1 MKSPILRTLWCGA
14 ALCLATVAGTA
25 IGQPTGFPNKPITI
39 VVPYAAGGTT
49 DVLGRQVAE
58 ILRREGGQPVVVEN
72 RTGASGSLAGRHV
85 INASADGYTLLMTS
99 SGIHAVTPV
108 VHKDFKPAEGLTQ
121 VIILADVPF
130 VLAVHKDFPAQNLAD
145 FLGRA
150 KLPSG
155 VRIATVGQGSHGHL
169 TQIMFARATGIETVP
184 VPYRG
189 STPAITDLL
198 GAQIDATIDNAG
210 VLKPMIDAG
219 RLKAI
224 FISSQQ
230 RSPALP
236 SVPTAIEQ
244 GVNFQS
250 MAWFGVA
257 APRGIPPRVVQQ
269 LRDMIA
275 RGYSD
280 KGQNDRLVQAGLIP
294 VMSTVA
300 EANVRADQDVR
311 TLGPLAA
318 SLNLSG
324 N

>member
-1 MKSPILRTLWCGA
+1 MNSANLRTVWCGA
-14 ALCLATVAGTA
+14 ALFVATIASTA
-25 IGQPTGFPNKPITI
+25 FAQPTGFPSRPITI

-58 ILRREGGQPVVVEN
+58 ILRRESGQSVVVEN

-85 INASADGYTLLMTS
+85 IGAQADGHTLLMTS

-108 VHKDFKPAEGLTQ
+108 VHKDFKPVEGLTQ
-121 VIILADVPF
+121 VITLADVPF
-130 VLAVHKDFPAQNLAD
+130 VLAVHKDFPAQNLND
-145 FLGRA
+145 FLAQA
-150 KLPSG
+150 KRPASL
-155 VRIATVGQGSHGHL
+155 RIATVGQGSHGHL
-169 TQIMFARATGIETVP
+169 TQIMFARMTGIETVP

-198 GAQIDATIDNAG
+198 GGQIEATIDNAG

-236 SVPTAIEQ
+236 SVATAIEQ

-257 APRGIPPRVVQQ
+257 APRGTPPRIVQQ
-269 LRDMIA
+269 LRDLIA

-280 KGQNDRLVQAGLIP
+280 GGLRDRLIQAGLIP
-294 VMSTVA
+294 VMSTVI
-300 EANVRADQDVR
+300 EANVRAEQDVR
-311 TLGPLAA
+311 TLAPLAA
-318 SLNLSG
+318 SLNLSD